1 MIHSKED
8 LMKIRNFD
16 INNMK
21 DILDKLIEN
30 NIIEITSSGEIKY
43 IISNEDL
50 SISEFGD
57 SKLQVNNDELQGI
70 TQSDSIIVPLKKE
83 IEEYKQIIEKK
94 KTFLKELQSLFKEKN
109 ELMQFNQQLD
119 DEIYSLMSKIYG
131 DYNAKRK

>member
-1 MIHSKED
+1 MSEKVINNNTEIEELNLKVKTYNCLKKSGINTIGDFKKMIHSKED

-50 SISEFGD
+50 SIS
-57 SKLQVNNDELQGI
+57 
-70 TQSDSIIVPLKKE
+70 
-83 IEEYKQIIEKK
+83 
-94 KTFLKELQSLFKEKN
+94 
-109 ELMQFNQQLD
+109 
-119 DEIYSLMSKIYG
+119 
-131 DYNAKRK
+131 